1 MVPRGVVQHSSFSR
15 LMGSRLWG
23 GPELIKGEIR
33 EFLEAL
39 AVSVVLAFLIITFI
53 AQSFLVEGSSMEP
66 SFHHGQR
73 LMVEKISYR
82 FREPKRG
89 EVVVFKYPGD
99 RRRKFIKRM
108 IGVPGD
114 EILIKNGYLYINGI
128 RLEENYINGP
138 TYGTYSAPSFGPVL
152 VPEGHFFVL
161 GDNRRNSDDSRYP
174 DVGFVPKADFV
185 GKALFIYWPLTQIGL
200 PHIPEVFE
208 RVD

>member
-1 MVPRGVVQHSSFSR
+1 M
-15 LMGSRLWG
+15 
-23 GPELIKGEIR
+23 IKAEIR
-33 EFLEAL
+33 EYLEAL
-39 AVSVVLAFLIITFI
+39 VVSVILAFLIIAFI

-89 EVVVFKYPGD
+89 EVVVFKYPSD
-99 RRRKFIKRM
+99 RRRKFIKRV

-114 EILIKNGYLYINGI
+114 EILIKNGYLYINGQ
-128 RLEENYINGP
+128 RLDEDFINGP

-152 VPEGHFFVL
+152 VPEGHYFVL

-174 DVGFVPKADFV
+174 DVGFVPKQDFV
-185 GKALFIYWPLTQIGL
+185 GRAFVVYWPLSQVGL
-200 PHIPEVFE
+200 PRIPEVFE
-208 RVD
+208 RIELKK